1 MNFPILS
8 SLILLPIIGSLFLLF
23 SKDKNSNTGKYV
35 ALFTS
40 FVNFL
45 ISIYLWYQF
54 DPTTSDFQF
63 VEDREWLKGFI
74 NYKVGIDGISILFI
88 VLTSLI
94 TPLCIISVNNTIKDR
109 LRDFL
114 IAILVMESLMIG
126 VFCSLDLVIFYLFF
140 EAGLIPMFLIIGI
153 WGGTRRVYSAFKFF
167 LYTLLGSVLML
178 IAIISIYWISGTTD
192 ITQLY
197 ELGIDTKYQNLLWLA
212 FFSSF
217 AVKTPMWPVHTW
229 LPDAHVE
236 APTAG
241 SVLLAAIL
249 LKMAGY
255 GFIRFSLG
263 LFPVASDLF
272 TPLVYALSLIAIVYT
287 SLVALMQEDMKK
299 LIAYS
304 SVAHM
309 GFVTLGI
316 FTITQQGI
324 EGSIVQMISHG
335 LVSAALFLCVGVVY
349 DRMHSRLIAT
359 YGGLVS
365 VMPKYSILF
374 MLFTLAALGLP
385 GTSGFIGEFLIL
397 MGAFK
402 DNFLVAV
409 IASLGVIF
417 GAAYMLWLYRR
428 VVFGEVKNKELL
440 KMPDLDKSEKFIF
453 IFLILLGVTTFC
465 TYFIVKNK
473 CLFIKNIDPKDIIF
487 KKPNN
492 IAILNAPCGNVII
505 ELYPNISPNA
515 VQRFVTLIRSNAYEN
530 IAFHRVIENKLIQA
544 GDLEFGKKGNLD
556 YGKIGTGK
564 SGLGTIKSE
573 IDNNFNYT
581 KGSVGLARTFK
592 NDTEDSQF
600 FIILQ
605 DEPLFEGEYTPV
617 GKVIYGLEV
626 LKKIKY
632 GRRSEY
638 ILRPDFINWFKMLN

>member
-1 MNFPILS
+1 MDFPILS
-8 SLILLPIIGSLFLLF
+8 SLILLPTIGSIFLLF
-23 SKDKNSNTGKYV
+23 SKSDDKQTYTIKYV

-40 FVNFL
+40 LVNFL
-45 ISIYLWYQF
+45 ISIYLWISF
-54 DPTTSDFQF
+54 DSSISNFQF
-63 VEDREWLKGFI
+63 VEERNWLAGFV

-88 VLTSLI
+88 ILTTFI
-94 TPLCIISVNNTIKDR
+94 IPLCIISVNNSVKIR

-114 IAILVMESLMIG
+114 IAILIMESFMIG
-126 VFCSLDLVIFYLFF
+126 VFCALDLVIFYLFF

-153 WGGTRRVYSAFKFF
+153 WGGPKRVYSAFKFF

-178 IAIISIYWISGTTD
+178 VAIISIYWITGTTD
-192 ITQLY
+192 VVKLY
-197 ELGIDTKYQNLLWLA
+197 ELGIDQKYQNLLWLA

-263 LFPVASDLF
+263 LFPFASEVF
-272 TPLVYALSLIAIVYT
+272 TPLVYILSLIAIVFT
-287 SLVALMQEDMKK
+287 SLIALMQEDMKK

-316 FTITQQGI
+316 FTLKQQGI
-324 EGSIVQMISHG
+324 EGSIIQMISHG

-349 DRMHSRLIAT
+349 DRMHSRLINS
-359 YGGLVS
+359 YGGIVS
-365 VMPKYSILF
+365 IVPKYSILF

-417 GAAYMLWLYRR
+417 GAAYMLWLYKR
-428 VVFGEVKNKELL
+428 VVFGEIINKDLL
-440 KMPDLDKSEKFIF
+440 KMPDLDKSE
-453 IFLILLGVTTFC
+453 L
-465 TYFIVKNK
+465 
-473 CLFIKNIDPKDIIF
+473 
-487 KKPNN
+487 
-492 IAILNAPCGNVII
+492 
-505 ELYPNISPNA
+505 
-515 VQRFVTLIRSNAYEN
+515 
-530 IAFHRVIENKLIQA
+530 
-544 GDLEFGKKGNLD
+544 
-556 YGKIGTGK
+556 
-564 SGLGTIKSE
+564 
-573 IDNNFNYT
+573 
-581 KGSVGLARTFK
+581 
-592 NDTEDSQF
+592 
-600 FIILQ
+600 IILISLALPTLFFGFYP
-605 DEPLFEGEYTPV
+605 EPLLNT
-617 GKVIYGLEV
+617 IEV
-626 LKKIKY
+626 SVKDLIEMYKINLMT
-632 GRRSEY
+632 R
-638 ILRPDFINWFKMLN
+638 

>member
-8 SLILLPIIGSLFLLF
+8 SLILLPLIGTLFLLF
-23 SKDKNSNTGKYV
+23 SKDKDYQNTSTMKYV

-45 ISIYLWYQF
+45 ISIYLWYLF
-54 DPTTSDFQF
+54 DSSTSSFQF
-63 VEDREWLKGFI
+63 IEDKEWLKGFI

-88 VLTSLI
+88 ILTTFI
-94 TPLCIISVNNTIKDR
+94 TSLCIISVNNSIKYR

-114 IAILVMESLMIG
+114 IAILIMESLMIG

-140 EAGLIPMFLIIGI
+140 EAGLIPMFLMIGI
-153 WGGTRRVYSAFKFF
+153 WGGARRVYSAFKFF

-178 IAIISIYWISGTTD
+178 VAIISIYWMSGTTD
-192 ITQLY
+192 IVQLY

-241 SVLLAAIL
+241 SVILAAIL

-263 LFPVASDLF
+263 LFPVASELF
-272 TPLVYALSLIAIVYT
+272 TPLVYTLSLIAIVYT

-324 EGSIVQMISHG
+324 EGSIIQMISHG
-335 LVSAALFLCVGVVY
+335 LISAALFLCVGVVY
-349 DRMHSRLIAT
+349 DRVHSRLIKT

-385 GTSGFIGEFLIL
+385 GTSGFVGEFLIL

-402 DNFLVAV
+402 DNFLVAA

-417 GAAYMLWLYRR
+417 AAAYMLWLYRR
-428 VVFGEVKNKELL
+428 VIFGNLTNKNLL
-440 KMPDLDKSEKFIF
+440 QIPDLDNSEKFILWCLAIPVLF
-453 IFLILLGVTTFC
+453 FGFYPEPLINTIEISVKDLIEMYNFNLNISMTE
-465 TYFIVKNK
+465 VKN
-473 CLFIKNIDPKDIIF
+473 N
-487 KKPNN
+487 
-492 IAILNAPCGNVII
+492 G
-505 ELYPNISPNA
+505 
-515 VQRFVTLIRSNAYEN
+515 
-530 IAFHRVIENKLIQA
+530 
-544 GDLEFGKKGNLD
+544 
-556 YGKIGTGK
+556 
-564 SGLGTIKSE
+564 
-573 IDNNFNYT
+573 
-581 KGSVGLARTFK
+581 
-592 NDTEDSQF
+592 
-600 FIILQ
+600 
-605 DEPLFEGEYTPV
+605 
-617 GKVIYGLEV
+617 
-626 LKKIKY
+626 
-632 GRRSEY
+632 
-638 ILRPDFINWFKMLN
+638 

>member
-1 MNFPILS
+1 MDFPILS
-8 SLILLPIIGSLFLLF
+8 SLILLPAIGSIFLLF
-23 SKDKNSNTGKYV
+23 SKSDDKQTDTIKNV

-40 FVNFL
+40 LVNFL
-45 ISIYLWYQF
+45 ISIYLWISF
-54 DPTTSDFQF
+54 DSSISNFQF
-63 VEDREWLKGFI
+63 VEERNWLAGFV

-88 VLTSLI
+88 ILTTFI
-94 TPLCIISVNNTIKDR
+94 IPLCIISVNNSVKIR

-114 IAILVMESLMIG
+114 IAILIMESFMIG
-126 VFCSLDLVIFYLFF
+126 VFCALDLVIFYLFF

-153 WGGTRRVYSAFKFF
+153 WGGPKRVYSAFKFF

-178 IAIISIYWISGTTD
+178 VAIISIYWITGTTD
-192 ITQLY
+192 VVKLY
-197 ELGIDTKYQNLLWLA
+197 ELGIDQKYQNLLWLA

-263 LFPVASDLF
+263 LFPFASEVF
-272 TPLVYALSLIAIVYT
+272 TPLVYILSLIAIVFT
-287 SLVALMQEDMKK
+287 SLIALMQEDMKK

-316 FTITQQGI
+316 FTLKQQGI
-324 EGSIVQMISHG
+324 EGSIIQMISHG

-349 DRMHSRLIAT
+349 DRMHSRLINS
-359 YGGLVS
+359 YGGIVS
-365 VMPKYSILF
+365 IVPKYSILF

-417 GAAYMLWLYRR
+417 GAAYMLWLYKR
-428 VVFGEVKNKELL
+428 VVFGEIINKDLL
-440 KMPDLDKSEKFIF
+440 KMPDLDKSE
-453 IFLILLGVTTFC
+453 L
-465 TYFIVKNK
+465 
-473 CLFIKNIDPKDIIF
+473 
-487 KKPNN
+487 
-492 IAILNAPCGNVII
+492 
-505 ELYPNISPNA
+505 
-515 VQRFVTLIRSNAYEN
+515 
-530 IAFHRVIENKLIQA
+530 
-544 GDLEFGKKGNLD
+544 
-556 YGKIGTGK
+556 
-564 SGLGTIKSE
+564 
-573 IDNNFNYT
+573 
-581 KGSVGLARTFK
+581 
-592 NDTEDSQF
+592 
-600 FIILQ
+600 IILISLALPTLFFGFYP
-605 DEPLFEGEYTPV
+605 EPLLNT
-617 GKVIYGLEV
+617 IEV
-626 LKKIKY
+626 SVKDLIEMYKINLMT
-632 GRRSEY
+632 R
-638 ILRPDFINWFKMLN
+638 

>member
-1 MNFPILS
+1 MNFPIIS
-8 SLILLPIIGSLFLLF
+8 ALILLPTIGSLFLIF
-23 SKDKNSNTGKYV
+23 SKSNDQSNSTIKYV

-40 FVNFL
+40 IVNFL
-45 ISIYLWYQF
+45 LSIYLWFLF
-54 DPTTSDFQF
+54 DETTSAFQF
-63 VEDREWLKGFI
+63 VEDREWLIGI
-74 NYKVGIDGISILFI
+74 VNYKVGVDGISILFVI
-88 VLTSLI
+88 LTTFI
-94 TPLCIISVNNTIKDR
+94 TPLCIISVNNSVKKR

-114 IAILVMESLMIG
+114 IAILIMESFMIG

-153 WGGTRRVYSAFKFF
+153 WGGPKRVYSAFKFF

-178 IAIISIYWISGTTD
+178 VAIISIYWITGTTD
-192 ITQLY
+192 VIKLY

-263 LFPVASDLF
+263 LFPIASDLF
-272 TPLVYALSLIAIVYT
+272 TPLIYALSLIAIIFT
-287 SLVALMQEDMKK
+287 SLIALMQEDMKK

-316 FTITQQGI
+316 FTIQQQGI
-324 EGSIVQMISHG
+324 EGSIIQMISHG

-349 DRMHSRLIAT
+349 DRMHSRLINT
-359 YGGLVS
+359 YGGIVS
-365 VMPKYSILF
+365 IIPKYSVLF

-409 IASLGVIF
+409 IASLGVIL
-417 GAAYMLWLYRR
+417 GAAYMLWLYKR
-428 VVFGEVKNKELL
+428 VVFGKLVNNDLNKLT
-440 KMPDLDKSEKFIF
+440 DLDKSE
-453 IFLILLGVTTFC
+453 
-465 TYFIVKNK
+465 YFILISLALPT
-473 CLFIKNIDPKDIIF
+473 LFF
-487 KKPNN
+487 
-492 IAILNAPCGNVII
+492 GF
-505 ELYPNISPNA
+505 YP
-515 VQRFVTLIRSNAYEN
+515 
-530 IAFHRVIENKLIQA
+530 
-544 GDLEFGKKGNLD
+544 
-556 YGKIGTGK
+556 
-564 SGLGTIKSE
+564 
-573 IDNNFNYT
+573 
-581 KGSVGLARTFK
+581 
-592 NDTEDSQF
+592 
-600 FIILQ
+600 
-605 DEPLFEGEYTPV
+605 EPLFNT
-617 GKVIYGLEV
+617 IEV
-626 LKKIKY
+626 SVNDLIEMY
-632 GRRSEY
+632 NSN
-638 ILRPDFINWFKMLN
+638 LINK